1 MPTVIRTSERQ
12 SFQPH
17 SPPSAF
23 AGTAAVE
30 QVATLR
36 EMLPTLETLTV
47 PGRRHNMRKIVSRI
61 EQLVDGVEGR
71 LFVAALLGKLAGES
85 SRLHPD
91 VRTFNEAAE
100 RLLDLF
106 S

>member
-1 MPTVIRTSERQ
+1 MPMVISTSERQ

-17 SPPSAF
+17 LSPRAF
-23 AGTAAVE
+23 PGTAAVE

-61 EQLVDGVEGR
+61 EQLVAGVEGR

-91 VRTFNEAAE
+91 VRSFNEVAE

>member
-1 MPTVIRTSERQ
+1 MPTMIRTSERQ

-17 SPPSAF
+17 VPPRTF
-23 AGTAAVE
+23 PGTAAVE

-100 RLLDLF
+100 QLLDLF